1 MDYKHIQTVYPGE
14 DEYDITG
21 PNDTQI
27 VLYDENLASKRKIK
41 VEMPVQKLDAQET
54 EKSEGSKNTELPV
67 EESDESDEIYLNGS
81 NITFVIIVN
90 YL

>member
-54 EKSEGSKNTELPV
+54 EVS
-67 EESDESDEIYLNGS
+67 
-81 NITFVIIVN
+81 
-90 YL
+90 